1 MDIIQKRLGKFFHS
15 DSAVGTLLFMA
26 ALAAILMENSSQS
39 GLYHDIL
46 HFKINVSIGEL
57 QLDHDLHYWVN
68 DALMVLFFLMVGL
81 EIKREFITGQLSNI
95 NYVILPTVAA
105 LGGILVPAVVFL
117 LFNLGTEAINGW
129 AIPAATDIAF
139 ALGVIALF
147 GKRLPSSFKLFIL
160 TLAVIDDIGAVFII
174 AAFYS
179 GSIDMLSLFY
189 VFVGAGVMASLNMA
203 NVRSLTPY
211 MLIGLVTWFFMLK
224 TGVHP
229 TLVGIIIA
237 ACIPLKVAQDPKL
250 PHAFG
255 MDLGDT
261 RLGYVSPAI
270 KLEASLHRHVS
281 FVILPLFAF
290 MNAGVNLGV
299 AIPASAGLG
308 LLFSGVTAG
317 VFWGLFLGKP
327 IGIVSGA
334 MLWKWV
340 SRQSFPQSIDSLSI
354 VGMGFICGIGF
365 TMSILITTIGFAGMD
380 VYINSSLVG
389 VLLGSLLS
397 GVAGSIIL
405 YYWMRRQTHE
415 QDESGEMGE
424 QKSASV
430 DSSAADAE

>member
-105 LGGILVPAVVFL
+105 LGGILVPAVIFL

-189 VFVGAGVMASLNMA
+189 VCIGAGVMASLNMA

-224 TGVHP
+224 TGIHP

-250 PHAFG
+250 PQAFG

-299 AIPASAGLG
+299 AIP
-308 LLFSGVTAG
+308 
-317 VFWGLFLGKP
+317 
-327 IGIVSGA
+327 
-334 MLWKWV
+334 
-340 SRQSFPQSIDSLSI
+340 
-354 VGMGFICGIGF
+354 
-365 TMSILITTIGFAGMD
+365 
-380 VYINSSLVG
+380 
-389 VLLGSLLS
+389 
-397 GVAGSIIL
+397 
-405 YYWMRRQTHE
+405 
-415 QDESGEMGE
+415 
-424 QKSASV
+424 
-430 DSSAADAE
+430 